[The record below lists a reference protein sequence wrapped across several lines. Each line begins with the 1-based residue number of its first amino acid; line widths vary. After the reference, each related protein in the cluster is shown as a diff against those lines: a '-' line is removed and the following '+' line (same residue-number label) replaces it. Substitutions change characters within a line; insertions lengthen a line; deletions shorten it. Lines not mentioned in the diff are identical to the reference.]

1 MTRKKPLS
9 EAAKERAAI
18 VRWMRREALQYERV
32 CGTQLARN
40 ISFVFRLAADRIRRQ
55 EHRE

>member
-18 VRWMRREALQYERV
+18 VRWLRRESKRRRLPENLER
-32 CGTQLARN
+32 CWSDDLLEQTAT
-40 ISFVFRLAADRIRRQ
+40 RIANQ
-55 EHRE
+55 EHRK